1 MMMIETTNNFI
12 EAESFEISKLCD
24 SETNEPEFA
33 FYANKKLLFITDK
46 YGIREIWNQ
55 LDYFLKEIE

>member
-1 MMMIETTNNFI
+1 MIEYGSCFF
-12 EAESFEISKLCD
+12 ESESFEIRRLCD

-46 YGIREIWNQ
+46 YGIREIWSQ
-55 LDYFLKEIE
+55 LDYLLREVE